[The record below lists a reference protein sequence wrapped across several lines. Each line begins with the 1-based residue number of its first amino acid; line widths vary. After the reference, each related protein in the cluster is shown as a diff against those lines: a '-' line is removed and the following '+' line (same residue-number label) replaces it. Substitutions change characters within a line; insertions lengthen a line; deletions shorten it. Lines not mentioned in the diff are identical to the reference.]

1 MARYFGF
8 NPPFL
13 QRSTSEA
20 LNILPRQ
27 FDDRL
32 IRNDL
37 LQLLLTSPG
46 ERMYRPDF
54 GSPIRETLF
63 GPITDQDLDALRRGI
78 EESISKFERRVT
90 ITEVDIRSN
99 PDQNTL
105 TIKIFGYFNY
115 DRFNQPEA
123 AGSLSDADLLVQLQL
138 PTSRTPELA

>member
-1 MARYFGF
+1 MAQYFGF

-13 QRSTSEA
+13 QRSVSGT
-20 LNILPRQ
+20 LNVLPRQ

-63 GPITDQDLDALRRGI
+63 GPITDQDLETLRRGI
-78 EESISKFERRVT
+78 EEAIGKYDRRVT
-90 ITEVDIRSN
+90 VTKVDIRSE
-99 PDQNTL
+99 PDQNTI

-115 DRFNQPEA
+115 DRFNRPEA
-123 AGSLSDADLLVQLQL
+123 VGSLSDTDLLIQLQL
-138 PTSRTPELA
+138 PTSKTPELV